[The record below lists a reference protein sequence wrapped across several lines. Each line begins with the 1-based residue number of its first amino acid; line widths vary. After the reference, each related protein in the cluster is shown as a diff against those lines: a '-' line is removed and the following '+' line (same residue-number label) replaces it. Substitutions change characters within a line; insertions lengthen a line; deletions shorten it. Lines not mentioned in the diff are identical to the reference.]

1 MLSILIPI
9 YNQDVRPLVYTLS
22 KQCNKLKIRHQIL
35 CFDDLS
41 EQRYKDL
48 NKELAFKIDINYTEI
63 PENLGRSRIRNWLGK
78 AAYFEY
84 LLFLDGDTVIKSK
97 DFIKKYIDHAIEDT
111 VIYGGRTYS
120 TQTPKS
126 KKKILHWKYGT
137 KKEALPAKKR
147 SKNPWLNFQSNN
159 FLIPQK
165 IFAKHMFDE
174 SVEGYGYEDLLYSR
188 RLQLAGFKIMHIN
201 NPTIHDGLE
210 VNTVFIKKTENAIDN
225 LVKIYLKFPDINT
238 RLTKGYE
245 YLKNYGLLSSFEWT
259 YSKIKIKIQNNMLSE
274 NPSISMFNMWKLHL
288 FAEKIKASKPEDS
301 QK

>member
-1 MLSILIPI
+1 MAM
-9 YNQDVRPLVYTLS
+9 
-22 KQCNKLKIRHQIL
+22 K
-35 CFDDLS
+35 
-41 EQRYKDL
+41 
-48 NKELAFKIDINYTEI
+48 
-63 PENLGRSRIRNWLGK
+63 
-78 AAYFEY
+78 
-84 LLFLDGDTVIKSK
+84 
-97 DFIKKYIDHAIEDT
+97 
-111 VIYGGRTYS
+111 TYC
-120 TQTPKS
+120 TP
-126 KKKILHWKYGT
+126 
-137 KKEALPAKKR
+137 
-147 SKNPWLNFQSNN
+147 
-159 FLIPQK
+159 
-165 IFAKHMFDE
+165 
-174 SVEGYGYEDLLYSR
+174 
-188 RLQLAGFKIMHIN
+188 QLAGFKIMHIN

>member
-35 CFDDLS
+35 CFDDFS
-41 EQRYKDL
+41 DQKYKDL

-84 LLFLDGDTVIKSK
+84 LLFLDGDTVVKSK
-97 DFIKKYIDHAIEDT
+97 DFIKNYVEHARQDM
-111 VIYGGRTYS
+111 VIYGGRKYTS
-120 TQTPKS
+120 QKPKS

-147 SKNPWLNFQSNN
+147 SKNPWLTFQSNN
-159 FLIPQK
+159 FLIPQH
-165 IFAKHMFDE
+165 IFEKHMFDE
-174 SVEGYGYEDLLYSR
+174 SVQGYGYEDILYAR
-188 RLQLAGFKIMHIN
+188 RLQKAGISILHIN

-210 VNTVFIKKTENAIDN
+210 VNTVFIKKTENAIEN
-225 LVKIYLKFPDINT
+225 LVKIYNEFPDINT

-245 YLKNYGLLSSFEWT
+245 HLKNYGLLSSFEWT
-259 YSKIKIKIQNNMLSE
+259 YTKLKEKIQANMISD
-274 NPSISMFNMWKLHL
+274 NPSISFFNMWKLHL
-288 FAEKIKASKPEDS
+288 FSEKLKALK
-301 QK
+301 K